1 MKWHLL
7 QIVVLTSLFLSC
19 KNTLDTPSS
28 KMALQAH
35 VEQLNPDVEEL
46 VKNWDGYWALERNI
60 AMIENTNPLN
70 AIEFMDKLANNCN
83 AMIMQMPQE
92 LKRPEIKEQ
101 IKRVDT
107 RINEFYSEVNR
118 NEIRERVVENHIET
132 IINAFDTL
140 NKKLNRVL

>member
-7 QIVVLTSLFLSC
+7 QIFILTFLLLSC
-19 KNTLDTPSS
+19 KNKLDTPSS

-35 VEQLNPDVEEL
+35 VEQLKPDVEAL

-118 NEIRERVVENHIET
+118 SEIRERVVENHIET